1 MKLLLGFAVTV
12 AFTFGFVPPT
22 AAQSTVDF
30 SVSGNST
37 IRGWTCE
44 VTGTATLTAGG
55 GDAAPG
61 FASGVQGVVLTVP
74 VAEFTCP
81 NEEMTEHL
89 MEAMRPDEHAEI
101 TFEIESYD
109 VTPQGAQAAGS
120 LTILDTTEAVTVSLQ
135 LTPAGAGAALLGG
148 SSGVGASSIAPSSSA
163 SRAGS
168 TSTEKANPDR
178 RAVTGRACGS
188 SISTS

>member
-1 MKLLLGFAVTV
+1 MKLILGFTITL

-30 SVSGNST
+30 AVSGNST

-55 GDAAPG
+55 GNAAPG

-101 TFEIESYD
+101 TFKMESYD

-120 LTILDTTEAVTVSLQ
+120 LTILDTTEVVTVSLQ
-135 LTPAGAGAALLGG
+135 LTPAGAGAEIEGEVRLDMTDYGVEPPTVMLGMLRVRPQITIEFSG
-148 SSGVGASSIAPSSSA
+148 SVSP
-163 SRAGS
+163 
-168 TSTEKANPDR
+168 
-178 RAVTGRACGS
+178 
-188 SISTS
+188 

>member
-1 MKLLLGFAVTV
+1 MKLLLGFAVTL
-12 AFTFGFVPPT
+12 AFTYGFVPPA

-30 SVSGNST
+30 AVSGNST

-55 GDAAPG
+55 GNAAPG
-61 FASGVQGVVLTVP
+61 FVSGVQGVVLTVP

-101 TFEIESYD
+101 TFEMESYD

-120 LTILDTTEAVTVSLQ
+120 LTILDTTEAVTGSLQ
-135 LTPAGAGAALLGG
+135 LTPAGAGAKIEGEGRLDMTDYGVEPPTVMLGMLRVRPQITIG
-148 SSGVGASSIAPSSSA
+148 FSGLVSP
-163 SRAGS
+163 
-168 TSTEKANPDR
+168 
-178 RAVTGRACGS
+178 
-188 SISTS
+188 